1 MRSSPEPVFAKSGD
15 VHIAYCVTGV
25 GPVDMVYVPGWVSN
39 IELMWTNDR
48 LAGYLEALASFC
60 RLIIFDKR
68 GTGLSDRVPDQA
80 LPDLETRM
88 DDVRAVMDAVGS
100 RRAFLLGQSEG
111 GPMSALFAA
120 TYPQRTRGVV
130 LYGSDARGAWATDHT
145 WGMAEDEFRRD
156 QEAID
161 SGWGNGAYAR
171 AMVGELMPS
180 EAADPE
186 FVSWWVR
193 YFRQSASPS
202 AAMALNRMW
211 YETDA
216 RDIMRSLALPTL
228 VIWRADD
235 PVAGDSRWLAAN
247 VPGASVAAL
256 PGADHVPWIGDTA
269 AVVETIRGFVN
280 SVRDEEATLDRAIA
294 TVLVTDIVG
303 STRIASEI
311 GDREWRALLERHH
324 AQVRSQLAR
333 YRGRE
338 VDTAGDGFLATFDG
352 PTRAV
357 RCAQALRDAVA
368 ALGIEMRAGVHTG
381 ELGTVDGKVA
391 GIAINIAARI
401 SAAAGASEVLVSQTV
416 KDLTAGSGIAFD
428 DVGDHELKG
437 VANHWRLYRVMG

>member
-1 MRSSPEPVFAKSGD
+1 MRSTPEPRFAKSGD
-15 VHIAYCVTGV
+15 VHIAYCVTGD
-25 GPVDMVYVPGWVSN
+25 GPVDVVYVPGWVSN
-39 IELMWTNDR
+39 IELMWTNAR
-48 LAGYLEALASFC
+48 LTSYLDTLASFC

-88 DDVRAVMDAVGS
+88 DDVRTVMDAVGS
-100 RRAFLLGQSEG
+100 QRAFLLGQSEG

-120 TYPQRTRGVV
+120 TYPERTSGVV
-130 LYGSDARGAWATDHT
+130 FYGSDVRGAWASDHT
-145 WGMAEDEFRRD
+145 WGMTEDEFQRD

-161 SGWGNGAYAR
+161 RGWGNGAYAR
-171 AMVGELMPS
+171 SMVAELMPS
-180 EAADPE
+180 EAANPE
-186 FVSWWVR
+186 FVAWWIG

-216 RDIMRSLALPTL
+216 RDIMRSLSLPTL

-235 PVAGDSRWLAAN
+235 QVAGDSRWLARN
-247 VPGASVAAL
+247 VPGASVVML

-269 AVVETIRGFVN
+269 TLVETIRGFVS
-280 SVRDEEATLDRAIA
+280 SVHDEEATLDRAIA
-294 TVLVTDIVG
+294 TMLVTDIVG
-303 STRIASEI
+303 STRIISEV
-311 GDREWRALLERHH
+311 GDREWRALLKRHH
-324 AQVRSQLAR
+324 DHVRAQLAR

-338 VDTAGDGFLATFDG
+338 VDNAGDGFVATFNG

-357 RCAQALRDAVA
+357 RCAEAIRNVIAPLGLAV
-368 ALGIEMRAGVHTG
+368 RAGVHTG

-401 SAAAGASEVLVSQTV
+401 SAAAGPGEVLVSQTV
-416 KDLTAGSGIAFD
+416 KDLTAGSGITLD
-428 DVGDHELKG
+428 DVGEHELKG
-437 VANHWRLYRVMG
+437 VANRWRLYRVTN